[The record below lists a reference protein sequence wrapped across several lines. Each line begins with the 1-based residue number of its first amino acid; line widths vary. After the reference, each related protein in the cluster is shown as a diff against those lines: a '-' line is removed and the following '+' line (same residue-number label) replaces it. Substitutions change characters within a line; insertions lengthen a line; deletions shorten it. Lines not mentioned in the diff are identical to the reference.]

1 MKKKISL
8 WMLTAVLFTGG
19 IMALS
24 SCSHDKDDYV
34 KKPYDMTDEERIRYA
49 EQILGVKLDRNQNWI
64 LTEQYDLKV
73 TADAD
78 LEDIVEVAILDGS
91 PYAGSTHKLA
101 YANVKNNESVTLSFR
116 APSAAELLYVAC
128 LTKGG
133 LCIARP
139 FQPGTDVEM
148 SFRDKPTS
156 GSNARAYAPRY
167 AANRRSTTGPM
178 EPDKEKDYIIDYPSF
193 YRAVEKLLPEGQDN
207 RSVIGSHDYTNTLQ
221 VRENLY
227 QIYDL
232 PIFFIGGDNQTDIH
246 LLYTWYP
253 QGEPSYQESFLIND
267 SYDGTGTVAE
277 KIDFKNWRVN
287 GHYLQCRRLTED
299 REIDRQFSPGDKL
312 VLQLAKGEQPMED
325 ADKRVKVFMLNG
337 YVFIACEDGEGENC
351 DWDYNDRIFWM
362 SYGAE
367 RIEKAKMVPFPPEPM
382 KPQVWTYAWED
393 RDKGDYDMN
402 DCVIEVQENEKDKN
416 MLDITLVALG
426 GARRLWLGFDN
437 KNATNY
443 NDYIHVFEQELH
455 EVLGIPV
462 GQMANTGNG
471 TRTVEPKK
479 VTIAKPAGFDFQTCS
494 FILGAMFKEDQQ
506 GVYDNDYY
514 AIKIATAG
522 QDPHGIIIPGQW
534 QWPTETTCIKEAYPD
549 FNTWASD
556 HTKAKD
562 WYNNPKAGK
571 VVKR

>member
-139 FQPGTDVEM
+139 FQPGTDMEM
-148 SFRDKPTS
+148 SFRDKLTS
-156 GSNARAYAPRY
+156 GSEARAYAPRH
-167 AANRRSTTGPM
+167 APNRRSMTGPL
-178 EPDKEKDYIIDYPSF
+178 EPDTEKDYIIDYPSF

-207 RSVIGSHDYTNTLQ
+207 RSVIGSHDYTNTIQ

-227 QIYDL
+227 KIYDL

-312 VLQLAKGEQPMED
+312 VLQLAKGEQPMDNAEQ
-325 ADKRVKVFMLNG
+325 RVKVFMLNG
-337 YVFIACEDGEGENC
+337 YVFIACEDGVGEDC

-367 RIEKAKMVPFPPEPM
+367 RIEKATTVPFPPEPM

-393 RDKGDYDMN
+393 RDKGDYDLN
-402 DCVIEVQENEKDKN
+402 DCVIEVQENENDKN
-416 MLDITLVALG
+416 KLDVTLVALG

-462 GQMANTGNG
+462 GQMANTGKN

-494 FILGAMFKEDQQ
+494 FVLGAKVKKEMQ
-506 GVYDNDYY
+506 GLYENDYY
-514 AIKIATAG
+514 MLHVATAG
-522 QDPHGIIIPGQW
+522 TDPHGIVVPGKW
-534 QWPTETTCIKEAYPD
+534 KWPTERTSIKDAYPD
-549 FNTWASD
+549 FNTWAQD
-556 HTKAKD
+556 RTKAKD
-562 WYNNPKAGK
+562 WYKRPNESKI
-571 VVKR
+571 VK